1 MIRLIEIIVFLL
13 AFAAIY
19 WVFFQYILPFFKKG
33 LKPGW
38 LTEKEKEEPKP
49 EDPKEEPKEP
59 EVSENTETKQ

>member
-38 LTEKEKEEPKP
+38 LTEKEEPKP

>member
-1 MIRLIEIIVFLL
+1 MIRLIEIIAALL

-38 LTEKEKEEPKP
+38 LTEKHKP
-49 EDPKEEPKEP
+49 EPEEEASEP
-59 EVSENTETKQ
+59 PDSEKLENTETK